1 MHNDPTNPKTC
12 HGCKNLRYAAPT
24 PVDHDD
30 VPVSLV
36 DEFGSPGEYRCR
48 VFGILCG
55 VDRQP
60 TPRTSTCKETY

>member
-12 HGCKNLRYAAPT
+12 HGCKNLRYASPE

-30 VPVSLV
+30 VPVTPA
-36 DEFGSPGEYRCR
+36 FGFRSPGEYRCN